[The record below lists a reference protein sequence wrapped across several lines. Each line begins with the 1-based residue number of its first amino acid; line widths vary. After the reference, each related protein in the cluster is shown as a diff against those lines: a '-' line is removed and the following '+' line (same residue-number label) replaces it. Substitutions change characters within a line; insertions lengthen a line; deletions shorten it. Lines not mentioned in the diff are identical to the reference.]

1 MRMFNLS
8 ALLLCIGLLSGCI
21 GDDIIMDTVE
31 ENLRI
36 SASIDTLGVGDTYQ
50 FEAIYTNN
58 VGQEESTNIDWSS
71 SDENLLRID
80 AQGLATGIAQGSV
93 SVTANVNL
101 ADKTVTDVFDLH
113 IADNTV
119 VAAPQNRNGA
129 LRTTSSYVLQ
139 GNFVLR
145 PDGDDLVLSFD
156 DSYRASSSL
165 PGLYLYLTNNPQTT
179 SGAYEIGKATSFSGS
194 HTYTIPGGDATL
206 EQYTHVLFFC
216 KPFNV
221 KVGDGAFEE

>member
-31 ENLRI
+31 GNLRI

-80 AQGLATGIAQGSV
+80 AQGLATGIALGSV

-101 ADKTVTDVFDLH
+101 A
-113 IADNTV
+113 
-119 VAAPQNRNGA
+119 
-129 LRTTSSYVLQ
+129 
-139 GNFVLR
+139 
-145 PDGDDLVLSFD
+145 
-156 DSYRASSSL
+156 
-165 PGLYLYLTNNPQTT
+165 
-179 SGAYEIGKATSFSGS
+179 
-194 HTYTIPGGDATL
+194 
-206 EQYTHVLFFC
+206 
-216 KPFNV
+216 
-221 KVGDGAFEE
+221 